1 MTSTFN
7 LVKILSITA
16 SSLILLTACSSSND
30 GDSSAPVSSAP
41 GLAIN
46 GLTNSDATM
55 LNPWLTS
62 VNAFRFESNT
72 PGSGDIRV
80 ATIQY
85 NESRTVQDSID
96 WYSGN
101 IQLDTCEIA
110 EEETNSGGD
119 SGGTS
124 SVPYVSGGDNVVISS
139 PEGTWFTLS
148 EGDTGI
154 YEVDNELPGVIPA
167 GATISIPGL
176 VFPAVGAIPI
186 SEPPAPVRITPAFGP
201 ISTESVYQWQASGGN
216 GEYIRLSFIEFDSNG
231 DFVGFP
237 IGCDLEDDGEFSLPD
252 NVLLAISNISNTL
265 EVRYTRRIRSLSMVE
280 GVMAFTRISVAE

>member
-1 MTSTFN
+1 MRNPTKFARLTC
-7 LVKILSITA
+7 ITA
-16 SSLILLTACSSSND
+16 SCLVLLTACSSD
-30 GDSSAPVSSAP
+30 GGSSTQIGNVP

-46 GLTNSDATM
+46 GLTNSDAAM
-55 LNPWLTS
+55 LNPWVTS

-96 WYSGN
+96 WYGSN
-101 IQLDTCEIA
+101 VQLDTCEIA
-110 EEETNSGGD
+110 EEDTSSGGD

-124 SVPYVSGGDNVVISS
+124 TVPYVSGGDNVVISS
-139 PEGTWFTLS
+139 PGGTWFTLS
-148 EGDTGI
+148 EDDTGI
-154 YEVDNELPGVIPA
+154 YEVDNELPGAIPV
-167 GATISIPGL
+167 GATVSIPGL

-186 SEPPAPVRITPAFGP
+186 SEPTAPIRIAPAFGP
-201 ISTESVYQWQASGGN
+201 ISTESQYQWQASGGN
-216 GEYIRLSFIEFDSNG
+216 GEYIRLSFIEYDSNG

-237 IGCDLEDDGEFSLPD
+237 IGCDLEDDGEFSLPE
-252 NVLLAISNISNTL
+252 NVLLAMSTISNTL